1 MTTEMDS
8 VKIKKPQLQTP
19 TSREMLNQQAQ
30 ILIDEVNA
38 KRKRDTSLLDDFK
51 KSLEIQAS
59 NAYSMVEQNVFQLYE
74 ENGKLLQEKLQELFA
89 TLDRIAKL
97 EQELEQFKVA
107 LGALY
112 QDIH

>member
-1 MTTEMDS
+1 
-8 VKIKKPQLQTP
+8 
-19 TSREMLNQQAQ
+19 
-30 ILIDEVNA
+30 
-38 KRKRDTSLLDDFK
+38 
-51 KSLEIQAS
+51 
-59 NAYSMVEQNVFQLYE
+59 MVEQNVFQLYE
-74 ENGKLLQEKLQELFA
+74 ENGKLLQGKLQELFA